1 MLAHLRLAFRQLAK
15 TPGYTAVILTTLALG
30 IGANVAIFSAVNT
43 LFLRPLA
50 FADADRVVRVW
61 SAFADRGL
69 NQAAVSLPRY
79 EFLRDQLDVFTD
91 TAALAFTGFTVTGRG
106 EPEQVRGARVSARFF
121 PLLGIQPFLGRY
133 FLKEEDQS
141 GGAPVAIITHSFWQ
155 RRFAGDASAV
165 GQSLT
170 LNNVP
175 HTIIGVLPPTFGFP
189 YGDVPVWAAR
199 PFDIEGIPPDLIRR
213 GTGFLLVHGRLKPG
227 VTLDRVNEQ
236 LKLVSGR
243 FSAAHPESID
253 GKAGIFA
260 RFIQNDL
267 VADQRPRFFVL
278 LAAVGMTLLI
288 GCANVANLFLVRLAA
303 RRREIAIRATL
314 GAGRGS
320 IIAQFL
326 VETIVVAVLAGALGT
341 LAACWAVDG
350 LAHIA
355 ADFLPRA
362 REISVD
368 WPVLAFA
375 VGLSVLTGIVMGLA
389 PAWHASRGDINEIL
403 KDAPRGSTGGRSSRR
418 LRSALFVGEVALS
431 LVLLVGA
438 GLLLRSFSRLRGV
451 SPGFSSSRLVTFN
464 LQLSPGQYPDLDR
477 QTAFY
482 EQLQA
487 RLAALPGVTSV
498 SAVNTLPVVAGGGI
512 RSPFA
517 LEGAVVPPM
526 HERRLAIRMNS
537 LPGYF
542 ATLGIPLKQ
551 GRDFDWRDRAD
562 RPNVVIVSE
571 ATARRLAPDGA
582 SVIGRRLITGIASV
596 PREIVGVAGDVRA
609 QSLAEPPGDTMY
621 YPSAQIGD
629 GFMAFVLRSD
639 RPATSLRG
647 EIRAAVHALD
657 GGVPVDQV
665 QPLEDLVVQTLSD
678 RRLIMGLVAG
688 FALLALGLAGLGIYS
703 TIAYS
708 VAQRTAEIG
717 VRMALGAT
725 PTSVALLVLL
735 QGLQLTAAGLAA
747 GVAAAF
753 GLTRLLAA
761 QLYEVSPTDP
771 AVFAGVTA
779 FVVGIAALACWL
791 PARRATRIDPV
802 AALRAE

>member
-1 MLAHLRLAFRQLAK
+1 
-15 TPGYTAVILTTLALG
+15 
-30 IGANVAIFSAVNT
+30 
-43 LFLRPLA
+43 
-50 FADADRVVRVW
+50 
-61 SAFADRGL
+61 
-69 NQAAVSLPRY
+69 
-79 EFLRDQLDVFTD
+79 
-91 TAALAFTGFTVTGRG
+91 
-106 EPEQVRGARVSARFF
+106 
-121 PLLGIQPFLGRY
+121 
-133 FLKEEDQS
+133 
-141 GGAPVAIITHSFWQ
+141 
-155 RRFAGDASAV
+155 
-165 GQSLT
+165 
-170 LNNVP
+170 
-175 HTIIGVLPPTFGFP
+175 
-189 YGDVPVWAAR
+189 
-199 PFDIEGIPPDLIRR
+199 
-213 GTGFLLVHGRLKPG
+213 
-227 VTLDRVNEQ
+227 
-236 LKLVSGR
+236 
-243 FSAAHPESID
+243 
-253 GKAGIFA
+253 
-260 RFIQNDL
+260 
-267 VADQRPRFFVL
+267 
-278 LAAVGMTLLI
+278 
-288 GCANVANLFLVRLAA
+288 
-303 RRREIAIRATL
+303 
-314 GAGRGS
+314 
-320 IIAQFL
+320 
-326 VETIVVAVLAGALGT
+326 
-341 LAACWAVDG
+341 
-350 LAHIA
+350 
-355 ADFLPRA
+355 
-362 REISVD
+362 
-368 WPVLAFA
+368 
-375 VGLSVLTGIVMGLA
+375 
-389 PAWHASRGDINEIL
+389 
-403 KDAPRGSTGGRSSRR
+403 
-418 LRSALFVGEVALS
+418 
-431 LVLLVGA
+431 
-438 GLLLRSFSRLRGV
+438 
-451 SPGFSSSRLVTFN
+451 
-464 LQLSPGQYPDLDR
+464 
-477 QTAFY
+477 
-482 EQLQA
+482 
-487 RLAALPGVTSV
+487 
-498 SAVNTLPVVAGGGI
+498 
-512 RSPFA
+512 
-517 LEGAVVPPM
+517 
-526 HERRLAIRMNS
+526 MNS